1 MLWGCEQTMR
11 QVVGAD
17 LSGDSPGCTLFP
29 LLLTVLFIVN
39 ELVIVVIVKSDIRSW
54 MFLAW
59 FV

>member
-1 MLWGCEQTMR
+1 MR

-39 ELVIVVIVKSDIRSW
+39 KLIIIVIIESIVIVIESDICSW

-59 FV
+59 FM